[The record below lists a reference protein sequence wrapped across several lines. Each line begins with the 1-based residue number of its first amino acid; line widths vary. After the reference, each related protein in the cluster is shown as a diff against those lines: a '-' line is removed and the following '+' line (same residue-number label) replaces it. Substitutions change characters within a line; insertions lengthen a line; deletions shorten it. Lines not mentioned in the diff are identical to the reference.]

1 MIRLVAPDGTFID
14 CPLDGWEEDDAPFH
28 VFEGD
33 PFPPDDWCP
42 EFSEDLDAPEGRIGA
57 TDE

>member
-14 CPLDGWEEDDAPFH
+14 CPLEGWEEDDAPFH

-33 PFPPDDWCP
+33 SFPPDDWCP
-42 EFSEDLDAPEGRIGA
+42 ELSEDLDAPEGKF
-57 TDE
+57 